1 MTTDKVKTGDSAVE
15 SSAPGMLNLLII
27 DDDDVDRMALRR
39 MLKQA
44 EIMANVREVGSKAE
58 GLAALQT
65 ESFDCVFLD
74 YQLPDGDG
82 LTLLHELEVAGIEAS
97 VVMMTGQG
105 SEELVVEMLHAGAQD
120 YLPKGNITVQTLAR
134 VVRNVIRVDQAE
146 AAGKAAQVRL
156 AETSSHLQYLL
167 DNSPAISYSAVPTGD
182 FKITFVSENLS
193 QILGYEPRTML
204 DDINFWFEHIHPD
217 DRMGLM
223 MRLPQ
228 LLATGG
234 QQSHDYRFRHCDG
247 HYLWMHDRLRMIYD
261 ESGKPLELLGSLLD
275 MTDRKA
281 MEEALLQEKE
291 EQRTLIRELQE
302 ARGQLQ
308 QNEKMAAI
316 GQLAAGV
323 AHEINNP
330 VGFINS
336 NLNSLA
342 RYLENMIEVIDLY
355 QAIEPLLE
363 PHEEVLDLIR
373 SVKQRFD
380 LDYIKQDVRDLVSE
394 SIDGTARVK
403 QIVLDLKEFSHVD
416 EAEWQQVDLHQGLDS
431 TLNIVNNEIK
441 YKAEV
446 IKEYGEL
453 PPVECIASQINQ
465 VFMNLLVNAAHAI
478 EEHGTITLSSGVRDG
493 EAWVEVADSGKGISP
508 EHLKRLFEPFFTTK
522 PVGSGTGL
530 GLSLSFGIIKKHG
543 GRIDVQST
551 EGEGTRFTVWL
562 PLKQAEVVI
571 EDDVAQDEKNR

>member
-146 AAGKAAQVRL
+146 AAGKAAQMRL